1 MSMLGKTIGLLGI
14 ASLGVW
20 VFHLGQPTVSEV
32 THPIAIQPIHWIR
45 PAKTVPVATNISTV
59 ASAPSLNWAG
69 VVQTGNQ
76 ETRVS
81 ATWIAPGWA
90 AGTTVNPNSAIAEW
104 VGLGG
109 LNSPSLI
116 QVGTMTAP
124 DNNGNPVTTAFWEVL
139 PAAAHQT
146 VVIPTGTRVTAAIIP
161 LGNDSWRLL
170 LTGQGYNQPI
180 VNQVVH
186 LTPAQAAGVETSAD
200 WITEAP
206 TAANGSVLPLAPVAS
221 TTMTNV
227 EANGIPLS
235 QMNPNSLESINLQGS
250 DGQVMAQVASDGG
263 STNQITVDTA
273 YGQSIPVSYPSNP
286 IVNGY
291 SNSNGWT
298 IQVTIP
304 GWSGGWGWGNY
315 HHGWGWSWGW

>member
-20 VFHLGQPTVSEV
+20 VFHLGQPTVSDV
-32 THPIAIQPIHWIR
+32 THPIAIQPIHWIQ

-81 ATWIAPGWA
+81 ATWITPGWA
-90 AGTTVNPNSAIAEW
+90 AGTTANPNSAIAEW

-186 LTPAQAAGVETSAD
+186 LTPSQAAGIETSAD

-227 EANGIPLS
+227 EANGVPLS
-235 QMNPNSLESINLQGS
+235 QMNPNSLEAINLQGS

>member
-20 VFHLGQPTVSEV
+20 VFHLGQPTVSDV
-32 THPIAIQPIHWIR
+32 THPIAIQPIHWIQ

-81 ATWIAPGWA
+81 AAWITPGWA
-90 AGTTVNPNSAIAEW
+90 AGTTANPNSAIAEW

-186 LTPAQAAGVETSAD
+186 LTPSQAAGIETSAD

-235 QMNPNSLESINLQGS
+235 QMNPNSLEAINLQGS